1 MITRNFS
8 AFEFRCRC
16 GVCEH
21 WDGTTIDIDLV
32 QRLQIIRDKLK
43 ETMPIWSG
51 CRCKDHNKA
60 VGGRERSQHLYCRA
74 ADIGIGI
81 SKPKARILIVSHAL
95 ALGLSV
101 GLNNSFLHLDSRPS
115 KNQRLFTY

>member
-21 WDGTTIDIDLV
+21 WDGTNIDREFV
-32 QRLQIIRDKLK
+32 RKLQLIRDSVLCA
-43 ETMPIWSG
+43 MPIWSG
-51 CRCKDHNKA
+51 IRCVDHNKE
-60 VGGRERSQHLYCRA
+60 VGGRQRSQHLYCCA

-81 SKPKARILIVSHAL
+81 SKPKARIAIVSHAL